1 VALSFGPSI
10 GVVSPIGLGL
20 NITPRGVRLDPI
32 LISLAVFVIA
42 ASGVAAYRREK
53 LAPEE
58 RFRVLFNV
66 RLPSWLGQST
76 PGKVLSVVLAVAMG
90 GGDRDSG
97 MCACSPGSRG
107 AIHRVPC
114 FRPRR

>member
-1 VALSFGPSI
+1 
-10 GVVSPIGLGL
+10 
-20 NITPRGVRLDPI
+20 
-32 LISLAVFVIA
+32 VFVIA

-76 PGKVLSVVLAVAMG
+76 PGKVLSVVLVVAMG
-90 GGDRDSG
+90 GGL
-97 MCACSPGSRG
+97 
-107 AIHRVPC
+107 
-114 FRPRR
+114 